1 MEDTFLSRF
10 QNSYPPRIN
19 GILELLSRAGV
30 SVVNIN
36 YYIDKKI
43 GTIYDLLI
51 NRIIDEET
59 FNKLYVEITARYSY
73 TPLQLKTDPPILRL
87 IPLNEE
93 SNGRDYKKIA
103 LLFLTIMTVYFTGY
117 GLSEFYTS
125 IIHEAIANPLILG
138 AVYTLLF
145 MFALVFHEYGHMRA
159 ARRYNVVIKGPYFIP
174 APPIQLGF
182 IGTLGA
188 VITMKNLPPDK
199 QGLAKLGINGPLYGY
214 LAGLA
219 VAIIGVL
226 LSPIIP
232 VESIK
237 PLIEKGE
244 VSEMGFLPLT
254 LQLLLFLRAP
264 PPGYTILLHPLAFIG
279 FVVFIVTFLNLIPI
293 GQLDGGHVIRSYI
306 NMKSHDLLGYIVI
319 LLSLITGLLL
329 RGDIGTYY
337 LSLSIILLILKL
349 IVGRYP
355 HPGPANQYAVKHTYK
370 YLLLYIA
377 LLVLTIPI
385 PS

>member
-1 MEDTFLSRF
+1 MEDTSLSRF

-19 GILELLSRAGV
+19 SILELLSKAGV

-36 YYIDKKI
+36 FYINKKL
-43 GTIYDLLI
+43 GTIYDVFI
-51 NRIIDEET
+51 DRIIDEET
-59 FNKLYVEITARYSY
+59 FNNLYVEITSRQGY
-73 TPLQLKTDPPILRL
+73 TPLQLRTNPPILRL
-87 IPLNEE
+87 IPLREE
-93 SNGRDYKKIA
+93 TRGRDYKKIS
-103 LLFLTIMTVYFTGY
+103 LLLLTIITVYLTGY
-117 GLSEFYTS
+117 GLSGFYTS
-125 IIHEAIANPLILG
+125 IIHEAVMNPFILG
-138 AVYTLLF
+138 AIYTVLF
-145 MFALVFHEYGHMRA
+145 MSALAFHEYGHMRA
-159 ARRYNVVIKGPYFIP
+159 ARKYNVVIKGPYFIP

-199 QGLAKLGINGPLYGY
+199 RGLAKLGINGPLYGY

-219 VAIIGVL
+219 VAIVGVL

-232 VESIK
+232 AESIK

-244 VSEMGFLPLT
+244 VSEIGFLPLT
-254 LQLLLFLRAP
+254 LQLLLFLRTP
-264 PPGYTILLHPLAFIG
+264 PPGYTVLLHPLAFIG

-293 GQLDGGHVIRSYI
+293 GQLDGGHVVRSYI
-306 NMKSHDLLGYIVI
+306 SMKSHDLLGYIVI
-319 LLSLITGLLL
+319 LLSLMAGLLL

-337 LSLSIILLILKL
+337 LSLSIILLLLKL

-355 HPGPANQYAVKHTYK
+355 HPGPANQYAVKHTYN